1 MTTPVP
7 DQIASLRALAEPYI
21 EHALSAD
28 RETCDHAVELYEWL
42 RDQAHER
49 GDVHSEDLHTRI
61 ALLYR
66 AVALTDLAAEI
77 VSLGGDNPLDAA

>member
-1 MTTPVP
+1 MSQPVP
-7 DQIASLRALAEPYI
+7 DQTAALRAFVEPYI

-28 RETCDHAVELYEWL
+28 RATCEHAVDLYEAW

-49 GDVHSEDLHTRI
+49 GDVHAEALHARL

-66 AVALTDLAAEI
+66 AVALTDRAAEI
-77 VSLGGDNPLDAA
+77 VMLDGDNPLDQP